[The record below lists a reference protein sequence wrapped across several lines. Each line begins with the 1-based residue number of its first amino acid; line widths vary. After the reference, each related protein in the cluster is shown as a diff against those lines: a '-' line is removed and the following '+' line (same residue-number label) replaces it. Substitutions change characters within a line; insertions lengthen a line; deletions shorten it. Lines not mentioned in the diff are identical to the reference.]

1 MTSDAGPVAV
11 MSKLGYLISGPL
23 TSASACAPTS
33 TSTTLLLLNSPRND
47 NLPDLWSLESLG
59 IKPPADSDN
68 DSFIREYCDSSVK
81 KADGMYSVK
90 LPWKPHHDELSNNK
104 ALAYHRTR
112 ATVKQLEKTPTLL
125 DTYGSIIDDYEKR
138 GFIEKVQNDDSPNDR
153 TYYIPHHSI
162 IRESKT
168 TPVRIVF
175 DCSSHQKGK
184 ASLNDCLET
193 GSPKFNDISSILMRF
208 RLSKYGLISDIEKAF
223 LQIGIEEQD
232 RDATRFFW
240 LQDPK
245 DPNSPMY
252 IYRFKRIL
260 FGANCSAFILRS
272 TVYHH
277 LQTHD
282 SEIAADITHNIYVD
296 NICVGCDSTD
306 QAVRFYKESR
316 QMMADGNFNLR
327 SWSTNC
333 PEVQKLAEGEK
344 VLDNTDSV
352 NSIGMQWKIKPDEL
366 TFHQKSIDTH
376 DLTVTKRLI
385 LQRTSRL
392 YDPLGILCPVTIKA
406 HMLLQRLWKDS
417 IDWDTPLNTDFVA
430 ECKCLSN
437 DISKAA
443 IISVPRCIFNENI
456 KNSIVDIHMFGDASS
471 KAHGTA
477 AYIRYGAAS
486 HLLRAKSRVA
496 PIKPLTIP
504 QLELLA
510 ATITARLHA
519 HVVET
524 ISHQVNKINS
534 FLWSDSQMDSF

>member
-1 MTSDAGPVAV
+1 MIGGDYYCRFVENEIITSDVGPVAV
-11 MSKLGYLISGPL
+11 KSKLGYLKSGPL
-23 TSASACAPTS
+23 TSASARAPTS

-68 DSFIREYCDSSVK
+68 DSFIREYCDSSIK
-81 KADGMYSVK
+81 KADGIYSVK

-112 ATVKQLEKTPTLL
+112 ATVRQLEKTSTLL
-125 DTYGSIIDDYEKR
+125 DTYGSVIDDYEKR
-138 GFIEKVQNDDSPNDR
+138 GFIEKVQKDDLPNDR

-245 DPNSPMY
+245 EPNSPMY
-252 IYRFKRIL
+252 IYRLKRVL
-260 FGANCSAFILRS
+260 FGANCSPFILRC

-282 SEIAADITHNIYVD
+282 SEIAADITRNIYVD

-306 QAVRFYKESR
+306 QAVPFYKESR
-316 QMMADGNFNLR
+316 QMMADEKFQSMQLVYKLSR
-327 SWSTNC
+327 ST
-333 PEVQKLAEGEK
+333 EV
-344 VLDNTDSV
+344 
-352 NSIGMQWKIKPDEL
+352 
-366 TFHQKSIDTH
+366 
-376 DLTVTKRLI
+376 
-385 LQRTSRL
+385 SR
-392 YDPLGILCPVTIKA
+392 
-406 HMLLQRLWKDS
+406 R
-417 IDWDTPLNTDFVA
+417 
-430 ECKCLSN
+430 
-437 DISKAA
+437 
-443 IISVPRCIFNENI
+443 
-456 KNSIVDIHMFGDASS
+456 
-471 KAHGTA
+471 
-477 AYIRYGAAS
+477 
-486 HLLRAKSRVA
+486 
-496 PIKPLTIP
+496 
-504 QLELLA
+504 
-510 ATITARLHA
+510 
-519 HVVET
+519 
-524 ISHQVNKINS
+524 
-534 FLWSDSQMDSF
+534 